1 MSLCELRPSY
11 ETIPVG
17 VGERLM
23 RFTICLLVILVVL
36 ATGQI
41 GFQIERGAQKTSA
54 STVQDEPAPRIFN
67 ARLSGKKLILTGEN
81 FRQDSVIVVNGQ
93 AQKTKN
99 DSENPTTMLIAKKA
113 GKKMGKGEI
122 STIVVQGIEGAPSDE
137 FSFFRGLTI
146 TLNDVSKTVGLE
158 VGEKFLLL
166 LNRSPYKW
174 EASVQDP
181 TVVKV
186 VDRALPVLGAIAIF
200 ETLKKGQT
208 TLSATGFLACHNSNP
223 PCNQPSLQFQVNLV
237 VK

>member
-1 MSLCELRPSY
+1 
-11 ETIPVG
+11 
-17 VGERLM
+17 M

-158 VGEKFLLL
+158 VNEKFLLV

-208 TLSATGFLACHNSNP
+208 T
-223 PCNQPSLQFQVNLV
+223 
-237 VK
+237 